1 MCNLAFVALELGLIG
16 GVAHLGVVL
25 SSIAEYDDLL
35 IFFISV
41 FGQIWSCR
49 IA

>member
-1 MCNLAFVALELGLIG
+1 MRNLTFVTFELGQIS
-16 GVAHLGVVL
+16 GVTHLGVVL